1 MYYIYSKEKLPK
13 LLFDVNLTSEEVKL
27 YGGWDT
33 IFSYYPSVKKD
44 ETITVKT

>member
-27 YGGWDT
+27 YAGWDV
-33 IFSYYPSVKKD
+33 IFGYYPN
-44 ETITVKT
+44 IQ